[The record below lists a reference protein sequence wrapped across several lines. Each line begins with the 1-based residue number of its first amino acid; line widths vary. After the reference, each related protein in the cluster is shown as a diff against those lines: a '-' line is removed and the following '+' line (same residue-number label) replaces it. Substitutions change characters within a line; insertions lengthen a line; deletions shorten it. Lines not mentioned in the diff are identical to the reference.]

1 MFFFIA
7 QKHEYC
13 VVVDFCSI
21 WCTVRDAFFSYGV
34 SPKLTWFFCWKEEKK
49 KKGLEGC
56 SITCLFYRTYE
67 RREIGEFF
75 IIVKVWN
82 NQLTLS

>member
-7 QKHEYC
+7 QKHKYF

-34 SPKLTWFFCWKEEKK
+34 SPKLTWFFCWKKEKK
-49 KKGLEGC
+49 KK
-56 SITCLFYRTYE
+56 
-67 RREIGEFF
+67 
-75 IIVKVWN
+75 VWKVAP
-82 NQLTLS
+82 LYVL